1 MTNRELLR
9 EIYKE
14 SKVINRNIQRVANV
28 GLLGIFER
36 VAKEAEKN
44 DDEDGKFIVKV
55 GASLIVVTEIF
66 LLLRDIMDHQKFKM
80 EGE

>member
-14 SKVINRNIQRVANV
+14 SKAINRNIQRVANV

-36 VAKEAEKN
+36 VAKEAEKMMMRM
-44 DDEDGKFIVKV
+44 E
-55 GASLIVVTEIF
+55 SL
-66 LLLRDIMDHQKFKM
+66 L
-80 EGE
+80 

>member
-1 MTNRELLR
+1 MQILKIWLDKRKVTMTNRELLR

-14 SKVINRNIQRVANV
+14 SKAINRNIQRVANV

-55 GASLIVVTEIF
+55 AGI
-66 LLLRDIMDHQKFKM
+66 
-80 EGE
+80 

>member
-14 SKVINRNIQRVANV
+14 SKAINRNIQRVAYV

-36 VAKEAEKN
+36 VAKEAEIN

-55 GASLIVVTEIF
+55 GAWGIF
-66 LLLRDIMDHQKFKM
+66 LI
-80 EGE
+80 ETS

>member
-14 SKVINRNIQRVANV
+14 SKAINRNIQRVANV

-44 DDEDGKFIVKV
+44 VGILYNKNKVDANDVK
-55 GASLIVVTEIF
+55 SWQWISF
-66 LLLRDIMDHQKFKM
+66 W
-80 EGE
+80 

>member
-14 SKVINRNIQRVANV
+14 SKAINRNIQRVANV

-55 GASLIVVTEIF
+55 
-66 LLLRDIMDHQKFKM
+66 
-80 EGE
+80 

>member
-1 MTNRELLR
+1 MMMRMESLL
-9 EIYKE
+9 
-14 SKVINRNIQRVANV
+14 
-28 GLLGIFER
+28 
-36 VAKEAEKN
+36 
-44 DDEDGKFIVKV
+44 KV

>member
-1 MTNRELLR
+1 M
-9 EIYKE
+9 
-14 SKVINRNIQRVANV
+14 
-28 GLLGIFER
+28 LGIFER

>member
-14 SKVINRNIQRVANV
+14 SKAINRNIQ
-28 GLLGIFER
+28 R